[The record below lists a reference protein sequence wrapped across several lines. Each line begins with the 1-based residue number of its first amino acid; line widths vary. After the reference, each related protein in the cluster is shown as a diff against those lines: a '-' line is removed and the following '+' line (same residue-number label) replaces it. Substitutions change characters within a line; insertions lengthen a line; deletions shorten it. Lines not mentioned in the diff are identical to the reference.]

1 MASTFRGLETGKSG
15 INSAMLHLEVAGQN
29 IANANTTGYTRQR
42 VNSAAKVPPGSN
54 YVVSQIYNKR
64 VGQGVETVGI
74 EQIRSDYLD
83 LQFRNLNSDFN
94 YYEFRS
100 QGLSYLTGVMN
111 ELSEEASITLA
122 LDNYISAMSKMAED
136 PSSEELRLNLQQS
149 AMTLTET
156 VNYVYGQMKDLA
168 ESQKD
173 SAAVVVDDIN
183 AKAQQLAN
191 LNAAIANYERN
202 GASANELRDQRNLLL
217 DELAGLVD
225 IEYKLNDKNP
235 SMVDVTIGGELL
247 VDGREFGSISYSDE
261 NTYANFD
268 TGVKPYELLLH
279 SPDALEP
286 VVISTQYSTRTEEN
300 ADLSE
305 VRITSGKLFAHMEML
320 ENGTNENAGVP
331 YYAKKLNELAQHIAK
346 TINDVHSTGYTYPDE
361 ENGNVTQQGINFFQ
375 VEKIPAYVQETDPV
389 TGDLVFDADGNPVYK
404 QEVVITQEPVF
415 DADGNPVYEQAKDA
429 GGNLLTN
436 PDGSPQYVQETNP
449 DGSPKEDAFGNP
461 VYKQLTQEVVTP
473 VFDEFGKPV
482 YVKQTDPATGEVVY
496 QKDDKG
502 NFLYDYSKITGGNFS
517 VSTDVLKSV
526 WNIAASSGAV
536 NPANPNTPNTG
547 NSETLVNMLSTF
559 EAANPY
565 GELNTFVAHLAISAD
580 SCDKLLDTD
589 LSLVNNVETQRQS
602 LSSVSI
608 DEETTN
614 LIMYRTNYNAASRII
629 STIDEMLDK
638 LINGTGRV
646 GL

>member
-1 MASTFRGLETGKSG
+1 VASTFRGLETGKSG

-94 YYEFRS
+94 YFEYRS

-156 VNYVYGQMKDLA
+156 VNYVYGQMVDLA

-247 VDGREFGSISYSDE
+247 VDGRDFGSISYSDE
-261 NTYANFD
+261 NTFANFD

-300 ADLSE
+300 AELSE

-320 ENGTNENAGVP
+320 ENGTNENAGIP
-331 YYAKKLNELAQHIAK
+331 YYAKKLNELAQSIAK

-361 ENGNVTQQGINFFQ
+361 ENGHVTQQGVNFFQ
-375 VEKIPAYVQETDPV
+375 VEKIPAYVQETDPA
-389 TGDLVFDADGNPVYK
+389 TGDPVFDADGNPVYK
-404 QEVVITQEPVF
+404 QETKVIQEPVL
-415 DADGNPVYEQAKDA
+415 DADGNPVMIQD
-429 GGNLLTN
+429 TN
-436 PDGSPQYVQETNP
+436 PDGT
-449 DGSPKEDAFGNP
+449 PKVDAFGDP
-461 VYKQLTQEVVTP
+461 VMIEQMQDVTVPVV
-473 VFDEFGKPV
+473 DEYGRPV
-482 YVKQTDPATGEVVY
+482 YVQQTDANGDTIY
-496 QKDDKG
+496 QTDADG

-565 GELNTFVAHLAISAD
+565 GQLNTFVAHLAISAD

>member
-29 IANANTTGYTRQR
+29 IANANTAGYTRQR

-54 YVVSQIYNKR
+54 YVISQIYNKR

-94 YYEFRS
+94 YYEYRS

-156 VNYVYGQMKDLA
+156 VNYVYGQMVDLA

-173 SAAVVVDDIN
+173 SVAVVVDDIN
-183 AKAQQLAN
+183 AKAEQLAN

-235 SMVDVTIGGELL
+235 SMMDITIGGELL
-247 VDGREFGSISYSDE
+247 VEGRSFGSVSYSDE
-261 NTYANFD
+261 NTFANPE

-279 SPDALEP
+279 SPNELEP
-286 VVISTQYSTRTEEN
+286 VVLTTKYSSVTEGN
-300 ADLSE
+300 ADLE
-305 VRITSGKLFAHMEML
+305 TIEITSGKLFAHMEML

-331 YYAKKLNELAQHIAK
+331 YYAKQLNMLAQDIAK
-346 TINDVHSTGYTYPDE
+346 TINDVHATGYTYPDE
-361 ENGNVTQQGINFFQ
+361 ENGHVTQQGVNFFQ
-375 VEKIPAYVQETDPV
+375 VEKVPKYVQETDAN
-389 TGDLVFDADGNPVYK
+389 GDPLFDAQGNPVYL
-404 QEVVITQEPVF
+404 QETMVVQQPVL
-415 DADGNPVYEQAKDA
+415 DADGEPVMVQA
-429 GGNLLTN
+429 TN
-436 PDGSPQYVQETNP
+436 PDGSLKFDANGDPFMVQQMQDVTV
-449 DGSPKEDAFGNP
+449 G
-461 VYKQLTQEVVTP
+461 VV
-473 VFDEFGKPV
+473 DEYGQPV
-482 YVKQTDPATGEVVY
+482 YVKQTDPATGEIVY
-496 QKDDKG
+496 QTDDAG
-502 NFLYDYSKITGGNFS
+502 NYIYDYSKITGGNFS
-517 VSTDVLKSV
+517 VSADVLSSV

-536 NPANPNTPNTG
+536 NPANTNTPNTG
-547 NSETLVNMLSTF
+547 NSEVLVKMLSTF

-565 GELNTFVAHLAISAD
+565 GQLNTFVAHLAITTD

-614 LIMYRTNYNAASRII
+614 LIMYRTNYNAASRTI

>member
-29 IANANTTGYTRQR
+29 IANANTAGYTRQR

-83 LQFRNLNSDFN
+83 LQYRNLNSDFN

-100 QGLSYLTGVMN
+100 QGLSYLTGVLN
-111 ELSEEASITLA
+111 ELSDEASITLA

-156 VNYVYGQMKDLA
+156 VNYVYGQMVDLA

-173 SAAVVVDDIN
+173 SVAVVVDDIN
-183 AKAQQLAN
+183 AKAEQLAN

-225 IEYKLNDKNP
+225 IEYCLNDKNP
-235 SMVDVTIGGELL
+235 SMVDVKIGGELL
-247 VDGREFGSISYSDE
+247 VDGRSFGTITYSDE
-261 NTYANFD
+261 NTFANPD
-268 TGVKPYELLLH
+268 TGIKPYELLLH
-279 SPDALEP
+279 SPGALEP
-286 VVISTQYSTRTEEN
+286 VVITTQYSSVTPEN
-300 ADLSE
+300 ADLETVS
-305 VRITSGKLFAHMEML
+305 ISSGKLFAHMEML

-331 YYAKKLNELAQHIAK
+331 YYAKQLNQLAQNIAK

-361 ENGNVTQQGINFFQ
+361 ENGYVTQQGVNFFQ
-375 VEKIPAYVQETDPV
+375 VEKVPVYVQETDV
-389 TGDLVFDADGNPVYK
+389 NGDPVFDAEGNPVYMQALGDDGESLYDVYGQPVYVQATDANGNPVYK
-404 QEVVITQEPVF
+404 TDEN
-415 DADGNPVYEQAKDA
+415 GNYI
-429 GGNLLTN
+429 
-436 PDGSPQYVQETNP
+436 
-449 DGSPKEDAFGNP
+449 
-461 VYKQLTQEVVTP
+461 
-473 VFDEFGKPV
+473 
-482 YVKQTDPATGEVVY
+482 
-496 QKDDKG
+496 
-502 NFLYDYSKITGGNFS
+502 YDYSKITGGNFS
-517 VSTDVLKSV
+517 VSAEVLQSV
-526 WNIAASSGAV
+526 WNIAASSGSV

-547 NSETLVNMLSTF
+547 NSEVLVNMLSTF

-565 GELNTFVAHLAISAD
+565 GELNTLVAHLAISAD
-580 SCDKLLDTD
+580 SCDKLLNTD
-589 LSLVNNVETQRQS
+589 LSLVSNVETQRQS

>member
-94 YYEFRS
+94 YYEYRS

-156 VNYVYGQMKDLA
+156 VNYVYGQMVDLA

-247 VDGREFGSISYSDE
+247 VDGRDFGSISYSDE

-305 VRITSGKLFAHMEML
+305 VRISSGKLFAHMEML
-320 ENGTNENAGVP
+320 ENGTNENAGIP
-331 YYAKKLNELAQHIAK
+331 YYAKKLNELAQSIAK

-361 ENGNVTQQGINFFQ
+361 ENGHITQQGVNFFQ
-375 VEKIPAYVQETDPV
+375 VEKIPAYVQETDPA
-389 TGDLVFDADGNPVYK
+389 TGDPVFDAEGNPVYK
-404 QEVVITQEPVF
+404 QETKVIQEPVL
-415 DADGNPVYEQAKDA
+415 DADGNPVMIQD
-429 GGNLLTN
+429 TN
-436 PDGSPQYVQETNP
+436 PDGT
-449 DGSPKEDAFGNP
+449 PKVDAFGDP
-461 VYKQLTQEVVTP
+461 VMVEQMQDVTVPVV
-473 VFDEFGKPV
+473 DEYGRPV
-482 YVKQTDPATGEVVY
+482 YVQQTDANGDPVY
-496 QKDDKG
+496 QTDADG

-547 NSETLVNMLSTF
+547 NSEVLVNMLSTF

-565 GELNTFVAHLAISAD
+565 GQLNTFVAHLAIGAD